1 MVYILELK
9 TTQAASIKIVTD
21 AINSLLTDANFE
33 FYPYYI
39 DDNISEQYTDKID
52 QSEYSPLSSNIPQY
66 DNPSCSHVIPNDS
79 SIFPKEN
86 NLRLGKKSKI
96 KLEGHSHYESGEKVN
111 PIIFA
116 KDHIKDH
123 IDEYTDKPETSEIS
137 NELLDNNIETYNIS
151 KDLLN
156 NVQTVINNKECDKT
170 NYLSHPTRQSST
182 NIIENKKT
190 IGGVVLKEVNKTG
203 KILVY
208 MRLDANKFDVYK
220 YNYHKKKLTLGIDI
234 GNLLKCLKC
243 MSHFDTMSWLVDDDD
258 INKLIVILESVEKR
272 EKKTFKL
279 NLMDIEEETYDITPI
294 QFPYS
299 ITLPSQDFHKYCKDM
314 AASTDKIEIK
324 ATSKKL
330 FFSGKGE
337 IGNLEFEVGETNGGL
352 SIVST
357 TANIN
362 EIVQGL
368 FELKFL
374 LIFTKCT
381 NLCNQVTLFLKNDYP
396 IIVTYQIAALGEIK
410 LVLSPS
416 KSE

>member
-1 MVYILELK
+1 MVHILELK
-9 TTQAASIKIVTD
+9 TTQSAAIKIVVD
-21 AINSLLTDANFE
+21 AVNSLLTDANFD
-33 FYPYYI
+33 FYPFHI
-39 DDNISEQYTDKID
+39 DDSKKTE
-52 QSEYSPLSSNIPQY
+52 
-66 DNPSCSHVIPNDS
+66 DNEKD
-79 SIFPKEN
+79 EN
-86 NLRLGKKSKI
+86 
-96 KLEGHSHYESGEKVN
+96 YESNSDNESTDEQTEKEEV
-111 PIIFA
+111 
-116 KDHIKDH
+116 KT
-123 IDEYTDKPETSEIS
+123 EQTS
-137 NELLDNNIETYNIS
+137 T
-151 KDLLN
+151 
-156 NVQTVINNKECDKT
+156 
-170 NYLSHPTRQSST
+170 
-182 NIIENKKT
+182 KKT
-190 IGGVVLKEVNKTG
+190 IGGMVLKEVNKTG

-208 MRLDANKFDVYK
+208 MRLDADKFDVYK

-243 MSHFDTMSWLVDDDD
+243 MSHFDTMTWIVDDED
-258 INKLIVILESVEKR
+258 INKLVIILESNERK

-299 ITLPSQDFHKYCKDM
+299 ITLPSQDLHKYCKDM

-324 ATSKKL
+324 ATSNRL
-330 FFSGKGE
+330 FFSGKGG
-337 IGNLEFEVGETNGGL
+337 IGNIEFEVGETNGGL

-357 TANIN
+357 TSNTN

-396 IIVTYQIAALGEIK
+396 IIITYQIAALGEIK

-416 KSE
+416 KAD

>member
-9 TTQAASIKIVTD
+9 TTQAAAIKIVTD
-21 AINSLLTDANFE
+21 AVNSLLSDANFD

-39 DDNISEQYTDKID
+39 EEGANSDTESENYESDSNNES
-52 QSEYSPLSSNIPQY
+52 SEEEVKHKLTT
-66 DNPSCSHVIPNDS
+66 
-79 SIFPKEN
+79 
-86 NLRLGKKSKI
+86 KKSKNKKEPKDVDNKI
-96 KLEGHSHYESGEKVN
+96 EIQEDGEK
-111 PIIFA
+111 
-116 KDHIKDH
+116 
-123 IDEYTDKPETSEIS
+123 
-137 NELLDNNIETYNIS
+137 
-151 KDLLN
+151 
-156 NVQTVINNKECDKT
+156 
-170 NYLSHPTRQSST
+170 
-182 NIIENKKT
+182 KKT

-208 MRLDANKFDVYK
+208 MRLDADKFDVYK

-243 MSHFDTMSWLVDDDD
+243 MNHFDTMTWLVDDDD
-258 INKLIVILESVEKR
+258 INKLIVILESAERK

-294 QFPYS
+294 PFPYS

-324 ATSKKL
+324 ATSNKL

-337 IGNLEFEVGETNGGL
+337 IGNIEFEVGETNGGL

-357 TANIN
+357 TLNSN

-374 LIFTKCT
+374 LIFTKCS

-396 IIVTYQIAALGEIK
+396 IIVTYQIAAIGEIK

-416 KSE
+416 KAD

>member
-9 TTQAASIKIVTD
+9 TTQAAAIKIVTD
-21 AINSLLTDANFE
+21 AINSLLTDANFD
-33 FYPYYI
+33 FYPYYVDDI
-39 DDNISEQYTDKID
+39 DNSDSENKNEKSDTDDNYESDSESESESESNSYQYIKKKITKKSEQNKEEDNQLDTKTDK
-52 QSEYSPLSSNIPQY
+52 N
-66 DNPSCSHVIPNDS
+66 
-79 SIFPKEN
+79 EN
-86 NLRLGKKSKI
+86 
-96 KLEGHSHYESGEKVN
+96 EK
-111 PIIFA
+111 
-116 KDHIKDH
+116 
-123 IDEYTDKPETSEIS
+123 
-137 NELLDNNIETYNIS
+137 
-151 KDLLN
+151 
-156 NVQTVINNKECDKT
+156 
-170 NYLSHPTRQSST
+170 
-182 NIIENKKT
+182 KKT

-208 MRLDANKFDVYK
+208 MRLDADKFDIYK

-243 MSHFDTMSWLVDDDD
+243 MSHFDTMSWLVDDED
-258 INKLIVILESVEKR
+258 INKLIIVLESIERK

-299 ITLPSQDFHKYCKDM
+299 ITLPSSDFHKYCKDM
-314 AASTDKIEIK
+314 SGSTEKIEIK

-337 IGNLEFEVGETNGGL
+337 IGNMEFEVGETNGGL
-352 SIVST
+352 QIVST
-357 TANIN
+357 TSNTN

-416 KSE
+416 KSD

>member
-9 TTQAASIKIVTD
+9 TTQAAAMKIVTD
-21 AINSLLTDANFE
+21 AINSLLNDANFD

-39 DDNISEQYTDKID
+39 EDSTDAKTDDNNGDKKSESNSDYESESEDEESDSDSGSDSEQYIKNKITKKN
-52 QSEYSPLSSNIPQY
+52 S
-66 DNPSCSHVIPNDS
+66 
-79 SIFPKEN
+79 KE
-86 NLRLGKKSKI
+86 KSKSD
-96 KLEGHSHYESGEKVN
+96 KNKKEEKTSTTNVTEGEVEK
-111 PIIFA
+111 
-116 KDHIKDH
+116 
-123 IDEYTDKPETSEIS
+123 
-137 NELLDNNIETYNIS
+137 
-151 KDLLN
+151 
-156 NVQTVINNKECDKT
+156 
-170 NYLSHPTRQSST
+170 
-182 NIIENKKT
+182 KKT

-208 MRLDANKFDVYK
+208 MRLDADKFDIYK

-258 INKLIVILESVEKR
+258 INKLIVVLESVERK

-299 ITLPSQDFHKYCKDM
+299 ITLPSPDFHKYCKDM
-314 AASTDKIEIK
+314 AGSTEKIEIK

-337 IGNLEFEVGETNGGL
+337 IGNVEFEVGETNGGL
-352 SIVST
+352 QIVST
-357 TANIN
+357 TSNTN

-416 KSE
+416 KAD

>member
-1 MVYILELK
+1 MVHILELK
-9 TTQAASIKIVTD
+9 TTQAAAIKIVVD
-21 AINSLLTDANFE
+21 AVNSLLTDANFD
-33 FYPYYI
+33 FYPFYI
-39 DDNISEQYTDKID
+39 DDSKKTDDDDDDKD
-52 QSEYSPLSSNIPQY
+52 
-66 DNPSCSHVIPNDS
+66 
-79 SIFPKEN
+79 EN
-86 NLRLGKKSKI
+86 
-96 KLEGHSHYESGEKVN
+96 YESDSDNESSDEHSEKEEPVN
-111 PIIFA
+111 
-116 KDHIKDH
+116 
-123 IDEYTDKPETSEIS
+123 T
-137 NELLDNNIETYNIS
+137 
-151 KDLLN
+151 
-156 NVQTVINNKECDKT
+156 
-170 NYLSHPTRQSST
+170 
-182 NIIENKKT
+182 KKT
-190 IGGVVLKEVNKTG
+190 IGGMVLKEVNKTG

-208 MRLDANKFDVYK
+208 MRLDADKFDVYK

-243 MSHFDTMSWLVDDDD
+243 MSHFDTMTWIVDDED
-258 INKLIVILESVEKR
+258 INKLVIILESNERK

-299 ITLPSQDFHKYCKDM
+299 ITLPSQDLHKYCKDM

-324 ATSKKL
+324 ATSNRL
-330 FFSGKGE
+330 FFSGKGG
-337 IGNLEFEVGETNGGL
+337 IGNIEFEVGETNGGL

-357 TANIN
+357 TSNTN

-416 KSE
+416 KAD

>member
-39 DDNISEQYTDKID
+39 DDNISEQYIDKTD
-52 QSEYSPLSSNIPQY
+52 QSEYSPLSSNISQY
-66 DNPSCSHVIPNDS
+66 DNSSCSNIIPDDS
-79 SIFPKEN
+79 SVFPKEN
-86 NLRLGKKSKI
+86 NSRIGKKSKI
-96 KLEGHSHYESGEKVN
+96 KLEGYSSLESGETVKST
-111 PIIFA
+111 ILS
-116 KDHIKDH
+116 KDNI
-123 IDEYTDKPETSEIS
+123 EQREDKLNTSEIS
-137 NELLDNNIETYNIS
+137 DNVYDVLDTTEIS
-151 KDLLN
+151 KDLLD
-156 NVQTVINNKECDKT
+156 NKACKT
-170 NYLSHPTRQSST
+170 NDLSHSTRQSST
-182 NIIENKKT
+182 NIIENKRT

>member
-39 DDNISEQYTDKID
+39 DDTISEQYIDKTD
-52 QSEYSPLSSNIPQY
+52 QSEYSPLSSNIYQY
-66 DNPSCSHVIPNDS
+66 DNSSCSNIIPDDS

-96 KLEGHSHYESGEKVN
+96 KLEEYSSAESGETAKS
-111 PIIFA
+111 IIYP
-116 KDHIKDH
+116 KDNI
-123 IDEYTDKPETSEIS
+123 EQCADKLNTSEIS
-137 NELLDNNIETYNIS
+137 DNVNDVLDTTKIS
-151 KDLLN
+151 NDLLN
-156 NVQTVINNKECDKT
+156 NKARGKT
-170 NYLSHPTRQSST
+170 NDLSQSTSYASI
-182 NIIENKKT
+182 NIIENKRT

>member
-9 TTQAASIKIVTD
+9 TTQAAAIKIVTD
-21 AINSLLTDANFE
+21 AVNSLLSDANFD

-39 DDNISEQYTDKID
+39 EEGGDSDVETEDDN
-52 QSEYSPLSSNIPQY
+52 
-66 DNPSCSHVIPNDS
+66 
-79 SIFPKEN
+79 
-86 NLRLGKKSKI
+86 
-96 KLEGHSHYESGEKVN
+96 YESDSDNESSEEELKNKLTIKKNTNKKNKDDENKDDENKDDQNKGEK
-111 PIIFA
+111 
-116 KDHIKDH
+116 
-123 IDEYTDKPETSEIS
+123 
-137 NELLDNNIETYNIS
+137 
-151 KDLLN
+151 
-156 NVQTVINNKECDKT
+156 
-170 NYLSHPTRQSST
+170 
-182 NIIENKKT
+182 KKT

-208 MRLDANKFDVYK
+208 MRLDADKFDVYK
-220 YNYHKKKLTLGIDI
+220 YNYNKKKLTLGIDI

-243 MSHFDTMSWLVDDDD
+243 MNHFDTMTWLVDDDD
-258 INKLIVILESVEKR
+258 INKLIVVLESAERK

-314 AASTDKIEIK
+314 AASTEKIEIK
-324 ATSKKL
+324 ATANKL

-337 IGNLEFEVGETNGGL
+337 IGNIEFEVGETNGGL
-352 SIVST
+352 SIIST
-357 TANIN
+357 TSNTN

-374 LIFTKCT
+374 LIFTKCS

-396 IIVTYQIAALGEIK
+396 IIVTYQIAAIGEIK

-416 KSE
+416 KAD